1 MKTSIANFLA
11 AAGLSLA
18 ALTPARAATMI
29 LHNFT
34 GSTSDGDVPNGSL
47 TLSGSTLYGMTT
59 YGGSNSSIGTLFSL
73 NTDGSGYSLLHIFSG
88 SASDGKYPNG
98 SLTLS
103 GSKLYGMTIQGGT
116 ASNGVVFSMNTNGS
130 GFNLLHSFTVS
141 ASDGRG
147 PWGSLTLSGSK
158 LYGMTEGGGS
168 SGNGAIFRMNTD
180 GSGYGLLH
188 SFGGSPSDGANPYG
202 SLTLSGSTL
211 YGMTVGGGSSGPGAI
226 FRMNTDGSGYSLL
239 HSFTGG
245 FSDGPYP
252 LGSLTLSGSTL
263 YGMTTAGGSS
273 GRGALFSIG
282 TDGSGF
288 VLLES
293 FTGAPTDGA
302 SPQYSDLTLSANGS
316 TLYGMTSA
324 GGTPNKGVV
333 FSRAVPEPGTFALL
347 ALGTLL
353 LAPRRRRGA

>member
-1 MKTSIANFLA
+1 MKIHTASLLA

-29 LHNFT
+29 LHSFA
-34 GSTSDGDVPNGSL
+34 GSTSDGDVPYGSL

-147 PWGSLTLSGSK
+147 PW
-158 LYGMTEGGGS
+158 
-168 SGNGAIFRMNTD
+168 
-180 GSGYGLLH
+180 
-188 SFGGSPSDGANPYG
+188 G